1 MQYQLENNRNTSTIN
16 MFRLELLKLRKKTRS
31 WLGPILVFWLIM
43 LAYPLTVEFLQDK
56 LEIGFFSVLWIAI
69 LISMMLATED
79 IFTEDFNDGSLEQ
92 TLIKNLSFS
101 ISIVTK
107 IFTYWLLIGLPIS
120 ILSFIFSLGTT
131 EDFSLSLSIFPLAI
145 ISSYIFLN
153 LFVLGNA
160 LSLNKGS
167 VLGALVTMPLAL
179 PVLIV
184 LGKGLI
190 AIQLDINFLSF
201 IFLLLGS
208 LSIIIVVIPVVV
220 SYVIKA
226 HLE

>member
-1 MQYQLENNRNTSTIN
+1 MKI
-16 MFRLELLKLRKKTRS
+16 FKLELLKLQKKTRS

-43 LAYPLTVEFLQDK
+43 IAYPLTVEFLQEK

-69 LISMMLATED
+69 LISMMLAAED
-79 IFTEDFNDGSLEQ
+79 IFTEDFNDGTLEQ
-92 TLIKNLSFS
+92 MMIKNSPFS
-101 ISIVTK
+101 ILVSIKTL
-107 IFTYWLLIGLPIS
+107 TYWMLIGVPIS
-120 ILSFIFSLGTT
+120 VLSFIFSFGTT
-131 EDFSLSLSIFPLAI
+131 ENFSLSLMILPLSL

-167 VLGALVTMPLAL
+167 VLGALITMPLAL

-184 LGKGLI
+184 LGKSLT
-190 AIQLDINFLSF
+190 AIQLDINFISF
-201 IFLLLGS
+201 ILLLLGC
-208 LSIIIVVIPVVV
+208 LSIIMVAIPLVV
-220 SYVIKA
+220 SYIIKA

>member
-1 MQYQLENNRNTSTIN
+1 M
-16 MFRLELLKLRKKTRS
+16 
-31 WLGPILVFWLIM
+31 VFWLIM

-79 IFTEDFNDGSLEQ
+79 IFTEDFNDCSLEQ

>member
-1 MQYQLENNRNTSTIN
+1 MKI
-16 MFRLELLKLRKKTRS
+16 FKLELLKLQKKTRS

-43 LAYPLTVEFLQDK
+43 IAYPLTVEFLQEK

-69 LISMMLATED
+69 LISMMLAAED
-79 IFTEDFNDGSLEQ
+79 IFTEDFNDGTLEQ
-92 TLIKNLSFS
+92 MMIKSSPFS
-101 ISIVTK
+101 ILVSIKTL
-107 IFTYWLLIGLPIS
+107 TYWMLIGVPIS
-120 ILSFIFSLGTT
+120 VLSFIFSFGTT
-131 EDFSLSLSIFPLAI
+131 ENFSLSLMILPLSL

-167 VLGALVTMPLAL
+167 VLGALITMPLAL

-184 LGKGLI
+184 LGKSLT
-190 AIQLDINFLSF
+190 AIQLDINFISF
-201 IFLLLGS
+201 ILLLLGC
-208 LSIIIVVIPVVV
+208 LSIIMVVIPLVV
-220 SYVIKA
+220 SYIIKA

>member
-1 MQYQLENNRNTSTIN
+1 MNE
-16 MFRLELLKLRKKTRS
+16 LKLEYLKLKKKTRS

-43 LAYPLTVEFLQDK
+43 LAFPLTVEFMQDK

-79 IFTEDFNDGSLEQ
+79 IFIEDYNDGSLEQ
-92 TLIKNLSFS
+92 TIIKNTSFQFL
-101 ISIVTK
+101 ISIRIIV
-107 IFTYWLLIGLPIS
+107 YWLMIGVPIS
-120 ILSFIFSLGTT
+120 VLSFIFSLGTS
-131 EDFSLSLSIFPLAI
+131 EDLSLSISVIPLSI

-153 LFVLGNA
+153 LFALGSA

-167 VLGALVTMPLAL
+167 LLGALITMPLAL

-184 LGKGLI
+184 LGKSII
-190 AIQLDINFLSF
+190 AFQLGINYLEF
-201 IFLLLGS
+201 ILLLLGC
-208 LSIIIVVIPVVV
+208 LSIIIIAVPIIV
-220 SYVIKA
+220 SFIIKA

>member
-1 MQYQLENNRNTSTIN
+1 MKILKLEH
-16 MFRLELLKLRKKTRS
+16 LKLRKKTRS
-31 WLGPILVFWLIM
+31 WLGPILVFWFIM
-43 LAYPLTVEFLQDK
+43 IAYPLTVEFLQNK

-79 IFTEDFNDGSLEQ
+79 IFIEDYNDGSLEH
-92 TLIKNLSFS
+92 LILKNASFEFLVAMR
-101 ISIVTK
+101 ILI
-107 IFTYWLLIGLPIS
+107 YWLMIGLPVS
-120 ILSFIFSLGTT
+120 MLSFIFSIGTT
-131 EDFSLSLSIFPLAI
+131 ENFILSISIVPLSL

-167 VLGALVTMPLAL
+167 LLGALVTMPLAL

-184 LGKGLI
+184 LGKSLI
-190 AIQLDINFLSF
+190 SIQLGINFLEF
-201 IFLLLGS
+201 ILLLLGC
-208 LSIIIVVIPVVV
+208 LSIIIVVVPIIV
-220 SYVIKA
+220 SYIIKA

>member
-1 MQYQLENNRNTSTIN
+1 MSSL
-16 MFRLELLKLRKKTRS
+16 RLELLKLKKKTRS

-43 LAYPLTVEFLQDK
+43 IAYPLTVEFLQDK
-56 LEIGFFSVLWIAI
+56 LEVGFFSVLWIAI

-92 TLIKNLSFS
+92 MMLKHSSFS
-101 ISIVTK
+101 ILVSMKTL
-107 IFTYWLLIGLPIS
+107 TYWLLIGVPIS
-120 ILSFIFSLGTT
+120 ALSFIFSFGTT
-131 EDFSLSLSIFPLAI
+131 ENFSLSVSILPLSL

-167 VLGALVTMPLAL
+167 VLGALITMPLAL

-184 LGKGLI
+184 LGKSLT
-190 AIQLDINFLSF
+190 AIQIGINFISF
-201 IFLLLGS
+201 ILLLLGC
-208 LSIIIVVIPVVV
+208 LSIIMVAVPLVV
-220 SYVIKA
+220 SYIIKA

>member
-1 MQYQLENNRNTSTIN
+1 MKILTLEY
-16 MFRLELLKLRKKTRS
+16 LKLKKKTRS

-43 LAYPLTVEFLQDK
+43 IAYPLTVEFLQDK

-79 IFTEDFNDGSLEQ
+79 IFIEDYNDGTLEQ
-92 TLIKNLSFS
+92 IIIKNSSFQFL
-101 ISIVTK
+101 ISMRIVM
-107 IFTYWLLIGLPIS
+107 YWLMIGIPVS
-120 ILSFIFSLGTT
+120 VLSFIFTLGTS
-131 EDFSLSLSIFPLAI
+131 EDLLLSLSIIPLSM

-167 VLGALVTMPLAL
+167 LLGALVTMPLAL

-184 LGKGLI
+184 LGKSLI
-190 AIQLDINFLSF
+190 SIQLGINFLEF
-201 IFLLLGS
+201 ILLLLGC
-208 LSIIIVVIPVVV
+208 LSIIIIVVPIII
-220 SYVIKA
+220 SYIIKA

>member
-1 MQYQLENNRNTSTIN
+1 MNEIKLEY
-16 MFRLELLKLRKKTRS
+16 LKLKKKTRS

-43 LAYPLTVEFLQDK
+43 LAFPLTVEFVQDK

-79 IFTEDFNDGSLEQ
+79 IFIEDYNDGSLEQ
-92 TLIKNLSFS
+92 IIIKNTSFQFL
-101 ISIVTK
+101 ISIRIIV
-107 IFTYWLLIGLPIS
+107 YWFMIGVPIS
-120 ILSFIFSLGTT
+120 MLSFIFSLGTS
-131 EDFSLSLSIFPLAI
+131 EDFALSISVIPLSI

-153 LFVLGNA
+153 LFVLGSA

-167 VLGALVTMPLAL
+167 LLGALITMPLAL

-184 LGKGLI
+184 LGKSII
-190 AIQLDINFLSF
+190 AFQLGINYLEF
-201 IFLLLGS
+201 ILLLLGC
-208 LSIIIVVIPVVV
+208 LSIIIITVPIIV
-220 SYVIKA
+220 SYIIKA

>member
-1 MQYQLENNRNTSTIN
+1 MNEFKLEY
-16 MFRLELLKLRKKTRS
+16 LKLKKKTRS

-43 LAYPLTVEFLQDK
+43 LAFPLTVEFMQDK

-79 IFTEDFNDGSLEQ
+79 IFIEDYNDGSLEQ
-92 TLIKNLSFS
+92 TIIKNTSFQFL
-101 ISIVTK
+101 ISIRIIV
-107 IFTYWLLIGLPIS
+107 YWLMIGVPIS
-120 ILSFIFSLGTT
+120 MLSFIFSLGTS
-131 EDFSLSLSIFPLAI
+131 EDLSLSISVIPLSI

-153 LFVLGNA
+153 LFALGSA

-167 VLGALVTMPLAL
+167 LLGALITMPLAL

-184 LGKGLI
+184 LGKSII
-190 AIQLDINFLSF
+190 AFQLGINYLEF
-201 IFLLLGS
+201 ILLLLGC
-208 LSIIIVVIPVVV
+208 LSIIIIAVPIIV
-220 SYVIKA
+220 SFIIKA

>member
-1 MQYQLENNRNTSTIN
+1 MNE
-16 MFRLELLKLRKKTRS
+16 LKLEYLKLKKKTRS

-43 LAYPLTVEFLQDK
+43 LAFPLTVEFMQDK

-79 IFTEDFNDGSLEQ
+79 IFIEDYNDGSLEQ
-92 TLIKNLSFS
+92 IIIKNTSFQFL
-101 ISIVTK
+101 ISIRIVV
-107 IFTYWLLIGLPIS
+107 YWLMIGVPIS
-120 ILSFIFSLGTT
+120 ILSFIFSLGTS
-131 EDFSLSLSIFPLAI
+131 EDLLLSISVIPLSI

-153 LFVLGNA
+153 LFALGSA

-167 VLGALVTMPLAL
+167 LLGALITMPLAL

-184 LGKGLI
+184 LGKSII
-190 AIQLDINFLSF
+190 AFQLGINYLEF
-201 IFLLLGS
+201 ILLLLGC
-208 LSIIIVVIPVVV
+208 LSIIIIAVPIIV
-220 SYVIKA
+220 SFIIKA

>member
-1 MQYQLENNRNTSTIN
+1 MFELE
-16 MFRLELLKLRKKTRS
+16 FLKLRKKTRS

-79 IFTEDFNDGSLEQ
+79 IFSEDYNDGSLEQ
-92 TLIKNLSFS
+92 TVIKNQSFS
-101 ISIVTK
+101 IIIVTK
-107 IFTYWLLIGLPIS
+107 TFTYWLLIGLPIS
-120 ILSFIFSLGTT
+120 ILSFVFSLGTT
-131 EDFSLSLSIFPLAI
+131 EDLSLSLSVLPLAI

-190 AIQLDINFLSF
+190 AIQLDVNYQSF

-208 LSIIIVVIPVVV
+208 LSIIIVAIPIVV

>member
-1 MQYQLENNRNTSTIN
+1 MMNLI
-16 MFRLELLKLRKKTRS
+16 RLEFLKLRKKTRS

-43 LAYPLTVEFLQDK
+43 IAYPLTVEFLQDK

-79 IFTEDFNDGSLEQ
+79 IFTEDFNDGFLELMVMQ
-92 TLIKNLSFS
+92 NSSFS
-101 ISIVTK
+101 LGVSIKV
-107 IFTYWLLIGLPIS
+107 FTYWFLIGIPVS
-120 ILSFIFSLGTT
+120 FLSFIFSYGTT
-131 EDFSLSLSIFPLAI
+131 ENFSLSISIFPLAL

-153 LFVLGNA
+153 LFALGNS

-167 VLGALVTMPLAL
+167 VLGAIVTMPLAL

-184 LGKGLI
+184 LGKSLI
-190 AIQLDINFLSF
+190 ALQLDINFLSF
-201 IFLLLGS
+201 ILLLLGS
-208 LSIIIVVIPVVV
+208 LSIILVAVPLIV
-220 SYVIKA
+220 SYIIKA

>member
-1 MQYQLENNRNTSTIN
+1 MKILK
-16 MFRLELLKLRKKTRS
+16 LELLKLQKKTRS

-43 LAYPLTVEFLQDK
+43 IAYPLTVEFLQEK

-69 LISMMLATED
+69 LISMMLAAED
-79 IFTEDFNDGSLEQ
+79 IFTEDFNDGTLEQ
-92 TLIKNLSFS
+92 MMIKSSPFS
-101 ISIVTK
+101 ILVSIKTL
-107 IFTYWLLIGLPIS
+107 TYWMLIGVPIS
-120 ILSFIFSLGTT
+120 VLSFIFSFGTT
-131 EDFSLSLSIFPLAI
+131 ENFSLSLMILPLSL

-167 VLGALVTMPLAL
+167 VLGALITMPLAL

-184 LGKGLI
+184 LGKSLT
-190 AIQLDINFLSF
+190 AIQLDINFISF
-201 IFLLLGS
+201 ILLLLGC
-208 LSIIIVVIPVVV
+208 LSIIMVAIPLVV
-220 SYVIKA
+220 SYIIKA

>member
-1 MQYQLENNRNTSTIN
+1 MFKLE
-16 MFRLELLKLRKKTRS
+16 FLKLRKKTRS

-79 IFTEDFNDGSLEQ
+79 IFSEDYNDGSLEQ
-92 TLIKNLSFS
+92 TVIKNQSFS
-101 ISIVTK
+101 FIIVTK
-107 IFTYWLLIGLPIS
+107 TFTYWLLIGLPIS
-120 ILSFIFSLGTT
+120 ILSFVFSLGTT
-131 EDFSLSLSIFPLAI
+131 EDLSLSLSILPLAI

-190 AIQLDINFLSF
+190 AIQLDINYQSF

-208 LSIIIVVIPVVV
+208 LSIIIVAIPIVV

>member
-1 MQYQLENNRNTSTIN
+1 MKILK
-16 MFRLELLKLRKKTRS
+16 LELLKLQKKTRS

-43 LAYPLTVEFLQDK
+43 IAYPLTVEFLQEK

-69 LISMMLATED
+69 LISMMLAAED
-79 IFTEDFNDGSLEQ
+79 IFTEDFNDGTLEQ
-92 TLIKNLSFS
+92 MMIKSSPFS
-101 ISIVTK
+101 ILVSIKTL
-107 IFTYWLLIGLPIS
+107 TYWMLIGVPIS
-120 ILSFIFSLGTT
+120 VLSFIFSFGTT
-131 EDFSLSLSIFPLAI
+131 ENFSLSLIILPLSL

-167 VLGALVTMPLAL
+167 VLGALITMPLAL

-184 LGKGLI
+184 LGKSLT
-190 AIQLDINFLSF
+190 AIQLDINFISF
-201 IFLLLGS
+201 ILLLLGC
-208 LSIIIVVIPVVV
+208 LSIIMVAIPLVV
-220 SYVIKA
+220 SYIIKA

>member
-1 MQYQLENNRNTSTIN
+1 MKILK
-16 MFRLELLKLRKKTRS
+16 LELLKLRKKTRS

-43 LAYPLTVEFLQDK
+43 IAYPLTVEFLQEK

-69 LISMMLATED
+69 LISMMLAAED
-79 IFTEDFNDGSLEQ
+79 IFTEDFNDGTLEQ
-92 TLIKNLSFS
+92 MMIKNSPFS
-101 ISIVTK
+101 ILVSIKTL
-107 IFTYWLLIGLPIS
+107 TYWMLIGIPIS
-120 ILSFIFSLGTT
+120 VLSFIFSFGTT
-131 EDFSLSLSIFPLAI
+131 ENFSLSLMILPLSL

-167 VLGALVTMPLAL
+167 VLGALITMPLAL

-184 LGKGLI
+184 LGKSLT
-190 AIQLDINFLSF
+190 AIQLDINFISF
-201 IFLLLGS
+201 ILLLLGC
-208 LSIIIVVIPVVV
+208 LSIIMVVIPLVV
-220 SYVIKA
+220 SYIIKA

>member
-1 MQYQLENNRNTSTIN
+1 MKILK
-16 MFRLELLKLRKKTRS
+16 LELLKLQKKTRS

-43 LAYPLTVEFLQDK
+43 IAYPLTVEFLQEK

-69 LISMMLATED
+69 LISMMLAAED
-79 IFTEDFNDGSLEQ
+79 IFTEDFNDGTLEQ
-92 TLIKNLSFS
+92 MMIKSSPFS
-101 ISIVTK
+101 ILVSIKTL
-107 IFTYWLLIGLPIS
+107 TYWMLIGVPIS
-120 ILSFIFSLGTT
+120 VLSFIFSFGTT
-131 EDFSLSLSIFPLAI
+131 ENFSLSLMILPLSL

-167 VLGALVTMPLAL
+167 VLGALITMPLAL

-184 LGKGLI
+184 LGKSLT
-190 AIQLDINFLSF
+190 AIQLGINFISF
-201 IFLLLGS
+201 ILLLLGC
-208 LSIIIVVIPVVV
+208 LSIIMVAIPLVV
-220 SYVIKA
+220 SYIIKA

>member
-1 MQYQLENNRNTSTIN
+1 MKILKLEY
-16 MFRLELLKLRKKTRS
+16 LKLRKKTRS

-43 LAYPLTVEFLQDK
+43 IAYPLTVEFLQNK

-79 IFTEDFNDGSLEQ
+79 IFIEDYNDGSLEH
-92 TLIKNLSFS
+92 LILKNASFEFLVS
-101 ISIVTK
+101 MRILI
-107 IFTYWLLIGLPIS
+107 YWLMIGLPVS
-120 ILSFIFSLGTT
+120 MLSFIFSFGTT
-131 EDFSLSLSIFPLAI
+131 ENFILSLSILPLSL

-167 VLGALVTMPLAL
+167 LLGALVTMPLAL

-184 LGKGLI
+184 LGKSLI
-190 AIQLDINFLSF
+190 SIQLGINFLEF
-201 IFLLLGS
+201 ILLLLGC
-208 LSIIIVVIPVVV
+208 LSIIIVVVPIIV
-220 SYVIKA
+220 SYIIKA

>member
-1 MQYQLENNRNTSTIN
+1 MFKLE
-16 MFRLELLKLRKKTRS
+16 FLKLRKKTRS

-79 IFTEDFNDGSLEQ
+79 IFSEDYNDGSLEQ

-101 ISIVTK
+101 FIIIIK

-120 ILSFIFSLGTT
+120 ILSFVFSLGTS
-131 EDFSLSLSIFPLAI
+131 EDLSLSLSILPLAI

-190 AIQLDINFLSF
+190 AIQLDINYQSF

-208 LSIIIVVIPVVV
+208 LSIIIVAIPIVV

>member
-1 MQYQLENNRNTSTIN
+1 MNE
-16 MFRLELLKLRKKTRS
+16 LKLEYLKLKKKTRS

-43 LAYPLTVEFLQDK
+43 LAFPLTVEFMQDK

-79 IFTEDFNDGSLEQ
+79 IFIEDYNDGSLEQ
-92 TLIKNLSFS
+92 TIIKNTSFQFL
-101 ISIVTK
+101 ISIRIVV
-107 IFTYWLLIGLPIS
+107 YWLMIGVPIS
-120 ILSFIFSLGTT
+120 ILSFIFSLGTS
-131 EDFSLSLSIFPLAI
+131 EDLALSISVIPLSI

-153 LFVLGNA
+153 LFALGSA

-190 AIQLDINFLSF
+190 AIQLDINYQSF

-208 LSIIIVVIPVVV
+208 LSIIIVAIPIVV

>member
-1 MQYQLENNRNTSTIN
+1 MEILKVE
-16 MFRLELLKLRKKTRS
+16 FLKLRKKTRI

-43 LAYPLTVEFLQDK
+43 IAYPLTVELLQDK
-56 LEIGFFSVLWIAI
+56 LQIGFFSVLWIAI

-79 IFTEDFNDGSLEQ
+79 IFTEDYNDGSLEQ
-92 TLIKNLSFS
+92 TIIQESSFS
-101 ISIVTK
+101 TN
-107 IFTYWLLIGLPIS
+107 IGLKVFIYWFLTGIPVS
-120 ILSFIFSLGTT
+120 ILSFIFSFGTT
-131 EDFSLSLSIFPLAI
+131 QNFGLSLSIFPLAL

-153 LFVLGNA
+153 LFVLGNS

-167 VLGALVTMPLAL
+167 VLGAIVTMPIAL

-184 LGKGLI
+184 LGKSITAL
-190 AIQLDINFLSF
+190 QFDINFEGF

-208 LSIIIVVIPVVV
+208 LSIIIVSVPIVV
-220 SYVIKA
+220 SYIIRA

>member
-1 MQYQLENNRNTSTIN
+1 MNE
-16 MFRLELLKLRKKTRS
+16 LKLEYLKLKKKTRS

-43 LAYPLTVEFLQDK
+43 LAFPLTVEFMQDK

-79 IFTEDFNDGSLEQ
+79 IFIEDYNDGTLEQ
-92 TLIKNLSFS
+92 TIIKNTSFQFL
-101 ISIVTK
+101 ISIR
-107 IFTYWLLIGLPIS
+107 IIIYWLMIGVPIS
-120 ILSFIFSLGTT
+120 ILSFIFSLGTS
-131 EDFSLSLSIFPLAI
+131 EDLSLSISVIPLSI

-153 LFVLGNA
+153 LFALGSA

-167 VLGALVTMPLAL
+167 LLGALITMTLAL

-184 LGKGLI
+184 LGKSII
-190 AIQLDINFLSF
+190 AFQLGINYLEF
-201 IFLLLGS
+201 ILLLLGC
-208 LSIIIVVIPVVV
+208 LSIIIIAVPIIV
-220 SYVIKA
+220 SFIIKA

>member
-1 MQYQLENNRNTSTIN
+1 MKIIKLEH
-16 MFRLELLKLRKKTRS
+16 LKLKKKTRS

-43 LAYPLTVEFLQDK
+43 IAYPLTVEFLQNK

-79 IFTEDFNDGSLEQ
+79 IFIEDYNDGSLEH
-92 TLIKNLSFS
+92 LILKNSSFEFLVS
-101 ISIVTK
+101 MRILI
-107 IFTYWLLIGLPIS
+107 YWLMIGLPVS
-120 ILSFIFSLGTT
+120 ILSFIFSFGTT
-131 EDFSLSLSIFPLAI
+131 ENFILSLSIVPLSL

-167 VLGALVTMPLAL
+167 LLGALVTMPLAL

-184 LGKGLI
+184 LGKSLI
-190 AIQLDINFLSF
+190 SIQLGINFLEF
-201 IFLLLGS
+201 ILLLLGC
-208 LSIIIVVIPVVV
+208 LSIIIVVVPIIV
-220 SYVIKA
+220 SYIIKA

>member
-1 MQYQLENNRNTSTIN
+1 MNE
-16 MFRLELLKLRKKTRS
+16 LKLEYLKLKKKTRS

-43 LAYPLTVEFLQDK
+43 LAFPLTVEFMQDK

-79 IFTEDFNDGSLEQ
+79 IFIEDYNDGSLEQ
-92 TLIKNLSFS
+92 IIIKNTSFQFL
-101 ISIVTK
+101 ISIRIVV
-107 IFTYWLLIGLPIS
+107 YWLMIGVPIS
-120 ILSFIFSLGTT
+120 ILSFIFSLGTS
-131 EDFSLSLSIFPLAI
+131 EDLLLSISVIPLSI

-153 LFVLGNA
+153 LFVLGSA

-167 VLGALVTMPLAL
+167 LLGALITMPLAL

-184 LGKGLI
+184 LGKSII
-190 AIQLDINFLSF
+190 AFQLGINYLEF
-201 IFLLLGS
+201 ILLLLGC
-208 LSIIIVVIPVVV
+208 LSIIIIAVPIIV
-220 SYVIKA
+220 SFIIKA

>member
-1 MQYQLENNRNTSTIN
+1 MKILK
-16 MFRLELLKLRKKTRS
+16 LELLKLQKKTRS

-43 LAYPLTVEFLQDK
+43 IAYPLTVEFLQEK

-69 LISMMLATED
+69 LISMMLAAED
-79 IFTEDFNDGSLEQ
+79 IFTEDFNDGTLEQ
-92 TLIKNLSFS
+92 MMIKSSPFS
-101 ISIVTK
+101 ILVSIKTL
-107 IFTYWLLIGLPIS
+107 TYWMLIGVPIS
-120 ILSFIFSLGTT
+120 VLSFIFSFGTT
-131 EDFSLSLSIFPLAI
+131 ENFSLSLMILPLSL

-167 VLGALVTMPLAL
+167 VLGALITMPLAL

-184 LGKGLI
+184 LGKSLT
-190 AIQLDINFLSF
+190 AIQLDINFISF
-201 IFLLLGS
+201 ILLLLGC
-208 LSIIIVVIPVVV
+208 LSIIMVVVPLVV
-220 SYVIKA
+220 SYIIKA

>member
-1 MQYQLENNRNTSTIN
+1 MKILK
-16 MFRLELLKLRKKTRS
+16 LELLKLRKKTRS

-43 LAYPLTVEFLQDK
+43 IAYPLTVEFLQEK

-69 LISMMLATED
+69 LISMMLAAED
-79 IFTEDFNDGSLEQ
+79 IFTEDFNDGTLEQ
-92 TLIKNLSFS
+92 MMIKSSPFS
-101 ISIVTK
+101 ILVSIKTL
-107 IFTYWLLIGLPIS
+107 TYWMLIGVPIS
-120 ILSFIFSLGTT
+120 VLSFIFSFGTT
-131 EDFSLSLSIFPLAI
+131 ENFSLSLMILPLSL

-167 VLGALVTMPLAL
+167 VLGALITMPLAL

-184 LGKGLI
+184 LGKSLT
-190 AIQLDINFLSF
+190 AIQLNINFISF
-201 IFLLLGS
+201 ILLLLGC
-208 LSIIIVVIPVVV
+208 LSIIMVAIPLVV
-220 SYVIKA
+220 SYIIKA

>member
-1 MQYQLENNRNTSTIN
+1 

-43 LAYPLTVEFLQDK
+43 LAYPLTVEFLQEK

>member
-1 MQYQLENNRNTSTIN
+1 MNE
-16 MFRLELLKLRKKTRS
+16 LKLEYLKLKKKTRS

-43 LAYPLTVEFLQDK
+43 LAFPLTVEFIQNK

-79 IFTEDFNDGSLEQ
+79 IFNEDYNDGSLEQ
-92 TLIKNLSFS
+92 TIIKNTSFQFL
-101 ISIVTK
+101 ISIRIIV
-107 IFTYWLLIGLPIS
+107 YWLMIGVPIS
-120 ILSFIFSLGTT
+120 MLSFIFSLGTS
-131 EDFSLSLSIFPLAI
+131 EDLSLSISVIPLSI

-153 LFVLGNA
+153 LFALGSA

-167 VLGALVTMPLAL
+167 LLGALITMPLAL

-184 LGKGLI
+184 LGKSII
-190 AIQLDINFLSF
+190 AFQLGINYLEF
-201 IFLLLGS
+201 ILLLLGC
-208 LSIIIVVIPVVV
+208 LSIIIIVVPIIV
-220 SYVIKA
+220 SYIIKA